1 MIFCH
6 QRFSNHYNFFL
17 QYPQLFQDIGR
28 NKRDGHSFYSLLQSN
43 ETNFE
48 PVGTDQDYCLKVNGQ
63 IAAYFHKDYRNY
75 FIYNP
80 EPDLFVPFMQPQQ
93 PQQVVSAEQVEE
105 VEEEQPPAYIEEQ
118 PTTQNNLLQYLKC
131 PITHEIM
138 TQPVV
143 LQDGYTYEKQAI
155 TNWLSHHSRSP
166 MTNLPINNF
175 QLIPNLI
182 VTQLI
187 RELV

>member
-6 QRFSNHYNFFL
+6 QLLSNHYNFFL
-17 QYPQLFQDIGR
+17 QFPLLFQEIGK
-28 NKRDGHSFYSLLQSN
+28 NKRDGHTFYSLLESN
-43 ETNFE
+43 ETHFY
-48 PVGTDQDYCLKVNGQ
+48 PVSSNQDYCLKVNGQ

-80 EPDLFVPFMQPQQ
+80 EPIPPIQHQQ
-93 PQQVVSAEQVEE
+93 PREQIEIT
-105 VEEEQPPAYIEEQ
+105 EEELPPAYSEEQ
-118 PTTQNNLLQYLKC
+118 RSSPQINLLQYLKC

-155 TNWLSHHSRSP
+155 TNWLSRNNRSP

-175 QLIPNLI
+175 QMIPNLI